1 MLFLSYASGQT
12 ETNKHMQTDRD
23 RHADSNT
30 SHLSGGGGEVIKI
43 EVHSLRVRLQS
54 KVQLFLDKLLQRSAR
69 SIQPFWHSSYDCGKP
84 KELLIECRP
93 SHGIKVKM
101 ALREHSVVS
110 IN

>member
-1 MLFLSYASGQT
+1 MRADRQKQTNICRQT
-12 ETNKHMQTDRD
+12 ETDTLIAILRI
-23 RHADSNT
+23 S
-30 SHLSGGGGEVIKI
+30 LGGGEVIKI

-84 KELLIECRP
+84 KELLIEYRP